1 MIAGRDRTGFSLVEM
16 VAAVAIFSVSVV
28 ATLEVFTLCVRA
40 TTASLNHSRAALLAQ
55 GLLEETL
62 AQEEVIPGSEQGDF
76 GEAFLNATWTLDV
89 LETETEGLYEA
100 QAVVSWPERGKD
112 KTFALTT
119 LMAER

>member
-40 TTASLNHSRAALLAQ
+40 TTASLNHSRAAL
-55 GLLEETL
+55 L